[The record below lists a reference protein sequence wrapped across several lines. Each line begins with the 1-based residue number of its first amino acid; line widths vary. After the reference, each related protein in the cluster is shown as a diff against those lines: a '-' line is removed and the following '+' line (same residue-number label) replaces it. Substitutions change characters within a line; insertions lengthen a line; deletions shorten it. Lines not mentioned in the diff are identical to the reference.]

1 MDFSLLKT
9 FINEKISISDEEFE
23 QITQLV
29 YVKNFKKNDIILRHG
44 ELCHFI
50 GFLNQ
55 GLIRSYYIDDNGKE
69 ITTKFF
75 FENCLFTYVEGFI
88 ENSASNKTFVA
99 LEDCAALMM
108 KKDTLW
114 QLFESN
120 SKFEKIFSIVLM
132 EDLKNIMLA
141 DEEKRN
147 ENPQTRYLNFQ
158 KQFPTA
164 FNRISVKYLAS
175 YLGIEPQSLSR
186 IRKRM
191 TQK

>member
-1 MDFSLLKT
+1 
-9 FINEKISISDEEFE
+9 
-23 QITQLV
+23 
-29 YVKNFKKNDIILRHG
+29 
-44 ELCHFI
+44 
-50 GFLNQ
+50 
-55 GLIRSYYIDDNGKE
+55 
-69 ITTKFF
+69 
-75 FENCLFTYVEGFI
+75 
-88 ENSASNKTFVA
+88 
-99 LEDCAALMM
+99 MM
-108 KKDTLW
+108 KKEILW
-114 QLFESN
+114 QLFETN

-141 DEEKRN
+141 NEEKRN

>member
-147 ENPQTRYLNFQ
+147 ENPQIRYLNFQ

>member
-9 FINEKISISDEEFE
+9 FINGKINISDEEFE

-29 YVKNFKKNDIILRHG
+29 YVKTFKKNDIILRHG

-55 GLIRSYYIDDNGKE
+55 GLIRSYYIDEKGKE

-75 FENCLFTYVEGFI
+75 FENCIFTYVEGFI

-99 LEDCAALMM
+99 LENCVGLMM
-108 KKDTLW
+108 KKETLW
-114 QLFESN
+114 QLFENN

-141 DEEKRN
+141 DEAKRN

>member
-29 YVKNFKKNDIILRHG
+29 YVKNFKKNDIILCHG

-99 LEDCAALMM
+99 LEDCTALMM

-141 DEEKRN
+141 NEEKRN

>member
-1 MDFSLLKT
+1 MNFSLLKT
-9 FINEKISISDEEFE
+9 FINGKVNISDTESE
-23 QITQLV
+23 QITQSIS
-29 YVKNFKKNDIILRHG
+29 VKSFKKNDIILNHG

-50 GFLNQ
+50 GFLNH
-55 GLIRSYYIDDNGKE
+55 GLIRSYYIDNNGKE

-88 ENSASNKTFVA
+88 ENLASNKTFVA
-99 LEDCAALMM
+99 LEDCEVLIMQ
-108 KKDTLW
+108 KNSLW

-132 EDLKNIMLA
+132 EDLKNIMPA

-164 FNRISVKYLAS
+164 FNRISVKFLAS

-191 TQK
+191 AQK